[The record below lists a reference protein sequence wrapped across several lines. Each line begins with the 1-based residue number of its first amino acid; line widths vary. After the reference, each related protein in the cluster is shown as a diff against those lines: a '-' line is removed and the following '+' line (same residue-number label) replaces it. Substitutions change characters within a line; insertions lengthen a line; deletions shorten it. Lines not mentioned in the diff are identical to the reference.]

1 MVQLRR
7 SDSAMIRLAEVAV
20 VAPRNVRC
28 NQLALTPGESAF
40 ATEQNVHQCIDRRSS
55 LRAVRHR
62 SDDPRKFAPQ
72 LRCDVQLNVG
82 HIEGYS

>member
-1 MVQLRR
+1 MFT
-7 SDSAMIRLAEVAV
+7 SALIGAAV
-20 VAPRNVRC
+20 SGRYY
-28 NQLALTPGESAF
+28 
-40 ATEQNVHQCIDRRSS
+40 
-55 LRAVRHR
+55 R